1 MGSGRHSIFETVS
14 LVLCAGTVGASAG
27 LAATQPQK
35 AEVQINLCSTP
46 DETVKQLH
54 LEPMRAE
61 RYEVWYFET
70 TDMALFRSGIVARM
84 RIKGR
89 STELTLKFADQ
100 DCARIA
106 PALLP
111 DPQSKCEYDVRG
123 ASAAG
128 AVSISRALS
137 DVQLRSLH
145 ANPENL
151 QAMLSPA
158 QIHFL
163 RNEALVWPL
172 PAPLVRLGP
181 ARVQPYR
188 RTGDEF
194 VVEAWQFPSGLN
206 LLEISQ
212 KAKLSSAPDLNKD
225 LQARLTRHQ
234 VAICTDQGSPAGAKL
249 RDLLGR

>member
-1 MGSGRHSIFETVS
+1 MRAGRHSIFVTVA
-14 LVLCAGTVGASAG
+14 LALCAGTVGAPAG

-70 TDMALFRSGIVARM
+70 TDMALLRSGIVARL
-84 RIKGR
+84 RIKER
-89 STELTLKFADQ
+89 STELTLKFAAQ

-106 PALLP
+106 PALLA
-111 DPQSKCEYDVRG
+111 DRSKCEYDVRG

-128 AVSISRALS
+128 AVSISRTLT
-137 DVQLRSLH
+137 DQQLQSLF
-145 ANPENL
+145 ANPGDL
-151 QAMLSPA
+151 QTLLSPA

-163 RNEALVWPL
+163 RTEARVWPL

-188 RTGDEF
+188 RTGEEF

-212 KAKLSSAPDLNKD
+212 KAKLSSAPGLNKD